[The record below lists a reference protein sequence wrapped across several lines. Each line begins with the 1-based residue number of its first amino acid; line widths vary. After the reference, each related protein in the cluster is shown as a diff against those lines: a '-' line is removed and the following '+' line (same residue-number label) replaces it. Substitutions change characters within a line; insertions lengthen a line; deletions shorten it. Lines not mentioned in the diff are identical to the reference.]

1 MDEKG
6 YEHKHFTD
14 LNEFKIKQVERQQ
27 AVRICIQD
35 EATPSSYYLPTK
47 DIYHVTPKELGRENR
62 REVQETLGTI
72 MMGIIIIEAQEDKNI
87 NANKTLVLP
96 KISTHFLIMRNT
108 NEAVVS
114 ITSNQISLRK
124 HP

>member
-1 MDEKG
+1 MKRVISIHVYTVQIEYLKRIFKPINLEVKSGWKG

-72 MMGIIIIEAQEDKNI
+72 MMGIIIIEA
-87 NANKTLVLP
+87 
-96 KISTHFLIMRNT
+96 
-108 NEAVVS
+108 
-114 ITSNQISLRK
+114 
-124 HP
+124 